1 MICLRLSVWSS
12 FIYIVSTI
20 CYFTLVSECTEVIRL
35 DSVSSRKVAK
45 SGTQVTLLC
54 SLIEGDD
61 VKFSWL
67 KDNAILNIA
76 RSSGITIYTD
86 ETSSKVTLKKVTS
99 SDSGVYTCVARNDVS
114 TDRVIVELIIEG

>member
-35 DSVSSRKVAK
+35 DSISSRKVAR

-61 VKFSWL
+61 VRFSWL

-76 RSSGITIYTD
+76 RSSGITVYTD